1 MNATVSE
8 PSRLAEPSTVR
19 LETVVSYRGSAR
31 PGGHEA
37 LTCRWVAQSLA
48 SIKGCEFGGEFDAQR
63 DYGTPLYFVPM
74 ATIDSLDEARRL
86 GIEHAGQLFGGVV
99 PMAFI
104 STKVITHPLLAD
116 DAAAP
121 PGWSREFS
129 ARVRDVVLPGY
140 SVFSRADAR
149 RAGALMLADGA
160 VRAKR
165 PSGIGG
171 SGQAVAED
179 AQQLDAF
186 IDGISDDE
194 LESQGLVLERNLDE
208 AQACSVGQVRVGE
221 LLASYVGTQRQT
233 RNHHGALVYGGS
245 TLTVARG
252 GYDALL
258 ALSLPP
264 DLRTAVQQALV
275 YHDAA
280 FGAFAGMF
288 ASRCNYDVAQGTD
301 DSGQPYSGVLE
312 QSWRIG
318 GATPAEI
325 AALET
330 LKAHPELRVV
340 SASSGETYELDPV
353 LPDNAFVF
361 YSGVDAHAG
370 ALTKYLCLEPHAGV

>member
-1 MNATVSE
+1 MGNSASDSSRRVAT
-8 PSRLAEPSTVR
+8 STACR
-19 LETVVSYRGSAR
+19 ETVVSYRGSER

-48 SIKGCEFGGEFDAQR
+48 SIKGCECGGEFDAQR
-63 DYGTPLYFVPM
+63 DYGSPLYFVPL
-74 ATIDSLDEARRL
+74 ATIDSLEEARRL

-104 STKVITHPLLAD
+104 ATKIITHPLLAD

-121 PGWSREFS
+121 SGWSREFG

-149 RAGALMLADGA
+149 RAGALLLAEGA

-165 PSGIGG
+165 SCGVGG
-171 SGQAVAED
+171 SGQAVAAD
-179 AQQLDAF
+179 ARQLEAF
-186 IDGISDDE
+186 IDGIDDGE
-194 LESQGLVLERNLDE
+194 LASQGLVLERNLDE

-233 RNHHGALVYGGS
+233 RNHRGALVYGGS
-245 TLTVARG
+245 TLTVVRG

-258 ALSLPP
+258 GLSLLP
-264 DLRTAVQQALV
+264 DLRTAVKQALV

-288 ASRCNYDVAQGTD
+288 ASRCNYDVAQGVD
-301 DSGQPYSGVLE
+301 QQGRPYSGVLE

-330 LKAHPELRVV
+330 FKAYAEVRVV
-340 SASSGETYELDPV
+340 AVSSVETYELDPV
-353 LPDNAFVF
+353 LPDHAVVF

-370 ALTKYLCLEPHAGV
+370 ALTKYLCLEPHAGL